1 MRKDHRSGLEKI
13 EENGA
18 RTLRGLWQALRRSPN
33 TLPVL
38 ISAAALIVL
47 AGVSIALVRL
57 PAQAQP
63 AGGSSAASAGGI
75 AASQAQSYEPVKEDD
90 DYDASAQAIDTEAFS
105 GTVLPET
112 DDAGS
117 DYIKNTLFIGDSNC
131 YRYMNYGFCTLENN
145 ISLVGLTAEELCT
158 KSFVMFKNSSTP
170 YTVPKAVAIMQPQ
183 RIIIAIGTNN
193 LTGSASSFVKT
204 YAKAIQTIYEAYPY
218 CDIIVNAI
226 PPVDKN
232 RSYTNVTMQQV
243 DAFNEALVQMCQ
255 DNGWKFLNSSEALK
269 DPATGFCKK
278 EYTVT
283 DGLHLSKEGCTAL
296 FNYIRTH
303 AFETAD
309 RRPKPLKSIPKR
321 AETPPDIITKD
332 PLKSDQPTKVDVTF
346 VAGDGGTL
354 AGETEQSLKPG
365 SVSGAVTA
373 VPNEGFE
380 FAGWTCAYSGVSDLE
395 SATIT
400 YTVPSD
406 AASYGGIFITAS
418 FKPIGYQVK
427 FMVSSLEG
435 GAFVERD
442 TTNQTVTVS
451 VLSGKTAT
459 AVLRLAEGYTLA
471 ESTLY
476 KAKKNADGTYTLSV
490 ENVTSDLELTVRLQ
504 KLATATPSPSP
515 SPSAGPS
522 ASPDPSATPGGE
534 PSPTPGPTP
543 TPGGDPT
550 PDPGPTPE
558 PADPTPEPADPTP
571 EPADPSPEPVV
582 PTEAPAAPANSGE
595 AADPPADPPASQQAD
610 PPASQQLSLDEEP

>member
-1 MRKDHRSGLEKI
+1 M

-18 RTLRGLWQALRRSPN
+18 RTLRRLWQAIRRSPN
-33 TLPVL
+33 ALPVL
-38 ISAAALIVL
+38 ISAAALVVL

-63 AGGSSAASAGGI
+63 AGSSATSAGGVS
-75 AASQAQSYEPVKEDD
+75 ASQAQSYEPVKEDD
-90 DYDASAQAIDTEAFS
+90 DYDANAQVIDTEAFS

-112 DDAGS
+112 EDAGS

-183 RIIIAIGTNN
+183 RIIIGIGTNN

-204 YAKAIQTIYEAYPY
+204 YAKAIKTIYEAYPY

-332 PLKSDQPTKVDVTF
+332 PLKSNQPTKVDVTF

-354 AGETEQSLKPG
+354 EGEVEHSLKPG
-365 SVSGAVTA
+365 SVSGALTA
-373 VPNEGFE
+373 VPNEGFA
-380 FAGWTCAYSGVSDLE
+380 FAGWACAYSGVSDLE

-406 AASYGGIFITAS
+406 AASYGGIFIMAS

-427 FMVSSLEG
+427 FMVSPLEG
-435 GAFVERD
+435 GAFVENG
-442 TTNQTVTVS
+442 TANQTVTVS
-451 VLSGKTAT
+451 VTSGKTAT
-459 AVLRLAEGYTLA
+459 AVLRLAEGYTLP

-476 KAKKNADGTYTLSV
+476 KAKKNEDGTYTLSV

-515 SPSAGPS
+515 SAGPS
-522 ASPDPSATPGGE
+522 ASPEPTHTPGGE
-534 PSPTPGPTP
+534 PSPTPGGEPTP
-543 TPGGDPT
+543 APT
-550 PDPGPTPE
+550 PDSTPVPTPNST
-558 PADPTPEPADPTP
+558 PVPTPDPTPEPADPT
-571 EPADPSPEPVV
+571 PEPVV
-582 PTEAPAAPANSGE
+582 PTEAPAAPADSGE
-595 AADPPADPPASQQAD
+595 TADPPADPPASQQ
-610 PPASQQLSLDEEP
+610 LSLGEEP